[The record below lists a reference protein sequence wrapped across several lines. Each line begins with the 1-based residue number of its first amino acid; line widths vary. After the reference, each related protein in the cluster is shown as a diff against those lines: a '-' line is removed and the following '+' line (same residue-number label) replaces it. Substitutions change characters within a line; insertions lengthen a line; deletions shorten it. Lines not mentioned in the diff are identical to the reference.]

1 MSFYRCL
8 KKLPPAPVLWQLPES
23 HLIAAWKHM
32 KWFHVYVCLVE
43 GTRLLH
49 ACRYKGRERKYRWKC
64 SFQDIC
70 FFRLATILP
79 PLLQLE
85 LLLKKTLYLQL
96 FLMHKWIAA
105 NLTLKAC
112 QPLVHWLTTQ
122 LPLTLPRTSAGRPT
136 LVKYVTVILFIIKII
151 PNSSV
156 TRS

>member
-64 SFQDIC
+64 SFQDIW
-70 FFRLATILP
+70 FFQVSNNSTPSSATGTPAKEDTLSATISDA
-79 PLLQLE
+79 Q
-85 LLLKKTLYLQL
+85 
-96 FLMHKWIAA
+96 M
-105 NLTLKAC
+105 
-112 QPLVHWLTTQ
+112 
-122 LPLTLPRTSAGRPT
+122 
-136 LVKYVTVILFIIKII
+136 
-151 PNSSV
+151 NSSESHAQSLPTAGSLV
-156 TRS
+156 NNTASSNSAQNQCWETYVGQVCHCYIIHY